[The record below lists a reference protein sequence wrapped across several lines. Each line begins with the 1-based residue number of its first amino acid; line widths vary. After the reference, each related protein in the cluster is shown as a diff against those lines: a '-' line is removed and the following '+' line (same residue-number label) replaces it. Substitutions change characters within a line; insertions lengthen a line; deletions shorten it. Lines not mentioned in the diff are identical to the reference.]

1 MIELKN
7 TSDNVVMGPRV
18 EDSPAA
24 SHLVVFE
31 DRAEMDCV
39 IKYLLDEFAD
49 QTDTR

>member
-1 MIELKN
+1 M
-7 TSDNVVMGPRV
+7 MGPRV